1 VIRAMSL
8 AGLLPLLALALT
20 VGLFRRRTGSM
31 SEAIVPGA
39 LAWSFA
45 IALGSEALSIW
56 HAISLPYFLACW
68 SLAVTGLA
76 LAVLWQGRAFPSQGR
91 SGFPGMAGTPAGV
104 APHGRILLGRVRH
117 ALARP
122 RLEDWILLAPLLVI
136 GGATLLIAMV
146 SPPNN
151 WDSQTY
157 HLPRIEHWIQN
168 HSFDFYPTAIDRQLM
183 LPGFAETLVLQLRLL
198 SGGDRLDN
206 MVQWLAGAGSVVVAG
221 RIALALGASRRGAAL
236 ARLTAATLPIG
247 ILESTSTQNDLVVT
261 FFLMCTA
268 ERLLAWRL
276 SRRKEDAAFMAV
288 AIGLA
293 LATKG
298 TAYLVGLPLG
308 LWFLVEILPA
318 GRRSA
323 LLLATCSLLLLLP
336 NLPSYMKNLS
346 YSRSPVGTIGRVS
359 NNAEYGLGP
368 LIVNGARN
376 LAVNLATTDR
386 ELNQKITD
394 AVYRGLAA
402 LGLDANAP
410 ALSFPPAPEIFRL
423 VPYQT
428 SEDVAGNPAQLL
440 IGVASVLVVL
450 FTRGTQP
457 TRGGA
462 TPWRSL
468 PPPLSSSSCSGGS
481 PGSRAC
487 SCRYSLFRLPSPPSC
502 RSTGRG
508 VRCRGCCRRHWQPAW
523 LCFWS
528 ILPGRPCGG
537 IRSARLSSYRARAA
551 SGSNLAMG
559 FFSRPAPICGCSTR
573 RPWTMQCSTRIHRSA
588 C

>member
-1 VIRAMSL
+1 MIRAMSL

-20 VGLFRRRTGSM
+20 VGLFCRRTGSM
-31 SEAIVPGA
+31 SEAIVPGG
-39 LAWSFA
+39 LTWSFA

-68 SLAVTGLA
+68 SLAVTALA
-76 LAVLWQGRAFPSQGR
+76 LAVLWQGRAFPSHGR
-91 SGFPGMAGTPAGV
+91 RGFLGMAGMPAGV

-136 GGATLLIAMV
+136 GGATLLIALV

-268 ERLLAWRL
+268 ERLLAWRM
-276 SRRKEDAAFMAV
+276 SRRMEDAAFMAV
-288 AIGLA
+288 ATGLA

-298 TAYLVGLPLG
+298 TAYLVGFPLG

-336 NLPSYMKNLS
+336 NLPSYMRNLS

-359 NNAEYGLGP
+359 NNAEYGFGP

-376 LAVNLATTDR
+376 LAVNLATTDK

-410 ALSFPPAPEIFRL
+410 ALSFPSAPEKFRL

-440 IGVASVLVVL
+440 IGVGI
-450 FTRGTQP
+450 RP
-457 TRGGA
+457 GGA
-462 TPWRSL
+462 LHQGHAALPAAALRPGDRCRHPCLPHRAPVATLDHAPTAADVRSF
-468 PPPLSSSSCSGGS
+468 GS
-481 PGSRAC
+481 PR
-487 SCRYSLFRLPSPPSC
+487 RLPADRQAGASAVEGAVDGIGSLLGSVSGLFCLAGPVAEFDPP
-502 RSTGRG
+502 
-508 VRCRGCCRRHWQPAW
+508 
-523 LCFWS
+523 
-528 ILPGRPCGG
+528 
-537 IRSARLSSYRARAA
+537 ARLHP
-551 SGSNLAMG
+551 G
-559 FFSRPAPICGCSTR
+559 CGQHLGQIGR
-573 RPWTMQCSTRIHRSA
+573 
-588 C
+588 